1 MPLLDRSLHS
11 ELESH
16 AYFPKPIFLSLFFK
30 IASSLI
36 YLQKETRI
44 AHRDIKPENILLDF
58 AKEPFLI
65 DFGESFLFTRIKE
78 EATTL
83 VGTPDYMSPEIK
95 KVLLKETLER
105 PAYDPW
111 KSDAFSF
118 GVTMLE
124 AGGVGKG
131 KEFLHEVEK
140 KYGWEVIYLIFIF
153 ELVDDV
159 PIYFL
164 LLLIYLT

>member
-1 MPLLDRSLHS
+1 MPLLDRSLTS

-16 AYFPKPIFLSLFFK
+16 VHFPKRLFLSLFFK

-36 YLQKETRI
+36 YLQKEARI
-44 AHRDIKPENILLDF
+44 AHRDIKPENILLNF
-58 AKEPFLI
+58 VKEPFLI
-65 DFGESFLFTRIKE
+65 DFGESFLFSKIKE

-83 VGTPDYMSPEIK
+83 VGTPDYMSPEVK
-95 KVLLKETLER
+95 KVLLKEDLER

-124 AGGVGKG
+124 AAGEGKR
-131 KEFLHEVEK
+131 KEGLHEVGK
-140 KYGWEVIYLIFIF
+140 NYGWEVNAS
-153 ELVDDV
+153 
-159 PIYFL
+159 FL
-164 LLLIYLT
+164 FKFLYHK